1 MLGRESIKEKT
12 AKGLLWSGLSNSLQQ
27 LLGLVFGIILA
38 RKLSQ
43 ADYGI
48 VGMLAIFSAIAA
60 CLQEGGFIA
69 ALNRKK
75 DVTRADYNAV
85 FWMSISISL
94 FFYLLFF
101 FTAPLIARFYDE
113 PRLVSLARYTFL
125 SFLFVSFSIA
135 PRAYIFRNMMV
146 RQSSIIS
153 LVSLALSG
161 IVGVIMAYLGFAYW
175 GLATQSI
182 VFTLTVSV
190 LNFWY
195 SGWRPSF
202 NIDLRPIREL
212 IGFSSKLIVTSI
224 VTAVNGNMISVL
236 LGRYYSATEV
246 GNFSQANKWNTMG
259 HSLITSM
266 LYNVAQPILTK
277 ADGDMARQKKIFRKL
292 LRFTALV
299 SFPAMLCLAL
309 ISEEFIVILITEKWL
324 PSAHLLRILCIA
336 GSVMPISYLF
346 SNLLISRGRS
356 DVYMWCTIAFCLA
369 QLAGMF
375 LCVPYGIGTMVTVFA
390 IINILWTLVWFWFS
404 RHEIDLHFSE
414 AVRDIS
420 PYLMLSV
427 CIVAVAYYLTSGM
440 SNIYLSIVTKV
451 VFVFSV
457 YGAALWLL
465 GSTIF
470 KEAILFITKK
480 KIE

>member
-43 ADYGI
+43 TDYGI
-48 VGMLAIFSAIAA
+48 VGMLTIFSAIAA

-153 LVSLALSG
+153 LASLALSG

-195 SGWRPSF
+195 SGWRPSL

-212 IGFSSKLIVTSI
+212 FGFSSKLIVTSI
-224 VTAVNGNMISVL
+224 VTAINGNMISVL
-236 LGRYYSATEV
+236 LGKYYSATEV
-246 GNFSQANKWNTMG
+246 GNFTQANKWNTMG

-277 ADGDMARQKKIFRKL
+277 ADGDMVRQKKIFRKL
-292 LRFTALV
+292 LRFTAFV

-336 GSVMPISYLF
+336 GTVMPISYLF

-356 DVYMWCTIAFCLA
+356 DAYMWCTIAFCLA
-369 QLAGMF
+369 QLAGML
-375 LCVPYGIGTMVTVFA
+375 LCVPYGIETMVTVFV
-390 IINILWTLVWFWFS
+390 IINILWMLVWFWFS
-404 RHEIDLHFSE
+404 RREIDLHFSE

-420 PYLMLSV
+420 PYLILSV
-427 CIVAVAYYLTSGM
+427 SIVAVAYYLTSGM
-440 SNIYLSIVTKV
+440 SNIYLSVVTKV

-470 KEAILFITKK
+470 KETVLFITKK
-480 KIE
+480 IIE